1 VNLKIE
7 TPQPGLIFL
16 FFFISCF
23 FRTFPVSTSSNF
35 FSINSTIKLDERV
48 G

>member
-16 FFFISCF
+16 FFLSLAFFVFI
-23 FRTFPVSTSSNF
+23 RLV
-35 FSINSTIKLDERV
+35 RV
-48 G
+48 QIFLVLIQQLS